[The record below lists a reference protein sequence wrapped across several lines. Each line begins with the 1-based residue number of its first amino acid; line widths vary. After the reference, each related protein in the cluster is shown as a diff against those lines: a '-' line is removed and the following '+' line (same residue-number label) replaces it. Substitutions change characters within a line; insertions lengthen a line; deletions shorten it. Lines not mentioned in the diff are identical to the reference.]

1 VPSENHATAVK
12 PSRQRQVL
20 SSNSRQLTSTRRE
33 GRHEN
38 PAAKP
43 PPAPAV
49 IPITEPMRAPWDLER
64 RWPGAKEGWDHKE
77 WVISTA
83 SSTGWNRGQS
93 SFEPVLRRTKNFE
106 LRKNDRGYKIGDVL
120 LLREWDPKT
129 KIYSGRECRRT
140 VEYVLEGIGTGGIEP
155 LKGLSI
161 GYCILGLS

>member
-20 SSNSRQLTSTRRE
+20 SSNSRQLTSTRRA
-33 GRHEN
+33 GRE
-38 PAAKP
+38 
-43 PPAPAV
+43 
-49 IPITEPMRAPWDLER
+49 
-64 RWPGAKEGWDHKE
+64 
-77 WVISTA
+77 TA
-83 SSTGWNRGQS
+83 SSTGRNSDHRADARAVGSRKALAGRERGMGSQGMS
-93 SFEPVLRRTKNFE
+93 NLDSVQHELKSWPEFFEPVLRRTKNFE